1 MIDFSKNVSVTKLQE
16 TKFRTW
22 NQSQQTLLIKEV
34 KATVGW
40 F

>member
-1 MIDFSKNVSVTKLQE
+1 MVDFSKNISVTKLQV
-16 TKFRTW
+16 TKSPRW